1 MQGTASIH
9 WNAYPAL
16 LASGVVA
23 AGICASQALEAPVW
37 MWMLASVISISYAA
51 AATVRRSGLVQS
63 NVVCAS
69 VGLALFAAAGLRHAD
84 TVTPPGRDLSRIP
97 VGEEV
102 RLFGRP
108 VSAAATR
115 SGVRFVLEVDSVR
128 LDGRNVKGDGRVQ
141 VYVRGYRLE
150 AARPCRR
157 VAVEGRLGELPA
169 VRNPGDFDY
178 GEFLRGHRIFSRLF
192 ADELRPAAE
201 VHGAVCLAHRL
212 KATLTGYFERSMP
225 DAEARSIVLA
235 LVVGD
240 RSAIAGDTEEQFR
253 RTGLLHLLAVSGL
266 HVLIVGMI
274 LYQLLRPSLLRLGF
288 SWFAAEY
295 TRMVV
300 TATVL
305 LLYALVTGLPASVV
319 RAVIM
324 AMLFMMGTTF
334 QRSSHS
340 LNTLG
345 VAVFIL
351 LLWRPSQLFEPG
363 FQLSVSAVAAI
374 VTLQP
379 RFSAMLTW
387 GEGEGTAIAAFL
399 RSSASVSLAASAGTL
414 PILLMHFGGVSFAGL
429 ILNTLAVPLTSIT
442 LAASVATAAGAAI
455 HDGLGS
461 ALGFA
466 SQSFAQLLL
475 FVVEEGEPYFRWAYL
490 EARLNEVPVLAALV
504 VGIVMVAQWPRP
516 RIRWRLGIVALGLLA
531 ADQFWDAAE
540 GEWRSHLELVFLD
553 VGQGDAALIMFPNGR
568 TMLIDAGPRTAFADA
583 GRYTIVPYL
592 QRKQIRVLDAVVV
605 THPDSDHLGG
615 VPSILRAVQVNRL
628 LHSGRP
634 HDSELYDEVLH
645 LVDSLNI
652 PYYALRTGD
661 TLSIDAS
668 VRVRVLHPAAPHL
681 QDNPNASSIVLH
693 LRFGRTSAL
702 LMGDAEREAEA
713 EIIRRFGDSVESD
726 VLKVGHHGSRTS
738 STPLML
744 SRVLSEDAI
753 AVVSAG
759 GSNRFGHPD
768 SSVVRRLRSYG
779 AQIRRTDRDGAVHV
793 VSDGHR
799 AHVRAWR

>member
-16 LASGVVA
+16 LASGAVA
-23 AGICASQALEAPVW
+23 AGICLSQALAVTVW
-37 MWMLASVISISYAA
+37 MWMLAAVVSVSGAA
-51 AATVRRSGLVQS
+51 ALSFRRGTLVQS
-63 NVVCAS
+63 NAMFVS
-69 VGLALFAAAGLRHAD
+69 VGAALLAAAGLRHAD
-84 TVTPPGRDLSRIP
+84 SGTPTALDVSRIP

-102 RLFGRP
+102 RLMGRP
-108 VSAAATR
+108 ASAAATR
-115 SGVRFVLEVDSVR
+115 SGVRFVLEVDSIQFEGRR
-128 LDGRNVKGDGRVQ
+128 LSGAGRVQ
-141 VYVRGYRLE
+141 VYVRGAGVE
-150 AARPCRR
+150 AASPCRR
-157 VAVEGRLGELPA
+157 VAVEGRLAELPL
-169 VRNPGDFDY
+169 VRNPGEFDY
-178 GEFLRGHRIFSRLF
+178 GAFLRGHGIFSRLF
-192 ADELRPAAE
+192 ADELLAAAE
-201 VHGAVCLAHRL
+201 QRGSACLAHRL
-212 KATLTGYFERSMP
+212 KATLTEYFERSVP
-225 DAEARSIVLA
+225 DDEARSIVLA

-240 RSAIAGDTEEQFR
+240 RSAIDGATEERFR

-295 TRMVV
+295 TRMAV

-345 VAVFIL
+345 VAIFIL

-363 FQLSVSAVAAI
+363 FQLSVAAVAAI

-387 GEGEGTAIAAFL
+387 GEGDVSPLVAFL

-414 PILLMHFGGVSFAGL
+414 PILLMHFGAVSLAGL
-429 ILNTLAVPLTSIT
+429 VLNTIAVPLTSIT

-455 HDGLGS
+455 SDVLGTVF
-461 ALGFA
+461 GFA

-490 EARLNEVPVLAALV
+490 EARADEAPVLAALV
-504 VGIVMVAQWPRP
+504 AVIVLLAQWPRP
-516 RIRWRLGIVALGLLA
+516 RIRWRLGAVALSLLA
-531 ADQFWDAAE
+531 ADQVWDAAE
-540 GEWRSHLELVFLD
+540 GEWRAHLEIVFLD
-553 VGQGDAALIMFPNGR
+553 VGQGDAALVTFPNGR
-568 TMLIDAGPRTAFADA
+568 TMLVDAGPRTAFADA

-592 QRKQIRVLDAVVV
+592 QRKQIRALDAVVV

-615 VPSILRAVQVNRL
+615 IPSILRAMRVGRL
-628 LHSGRP
+628 LHCGRP
-634 HDSELYDEVLH
+634 HESALYDEVLH
-645 LVDSLNI
+645 LVDSLSI
-652 PYYALRTGD
+652 PYRAIRAGD
-661 TLSIDAS
+661 TLSLDTS
-668 VRVRVLHPAAPHL
+668 VRVQVLHPTAPRF
-681 QDNPNASSIVLH
+681 DADPNASSIVLH
-693 LRFGRTSAL
+693 LRFGRTTAL
-702 LMGDAEREAEA
+702 LMGDAEHEAEA
-713 EIIRRFGDSVESD
+713 EVIRQYGDAAAAD
-726 VLKVGHHGSRTS
+726 VFKVGHHGSRTS

-744 SRVLSEDAI
+744 SRVLNEEAI

-759 GSNRFGHPD
+759 KSNRFGHPD
-768 SSVVRRLRSYG
+768 SAVVRRLRSHR
-779 AQIRRTDRDGAVHV
+779 ADIRRTDRHGAVRI
-793 VSDGHR
+793 VSDGRR
-799 AHVRAWR
+799 ARVKPWR